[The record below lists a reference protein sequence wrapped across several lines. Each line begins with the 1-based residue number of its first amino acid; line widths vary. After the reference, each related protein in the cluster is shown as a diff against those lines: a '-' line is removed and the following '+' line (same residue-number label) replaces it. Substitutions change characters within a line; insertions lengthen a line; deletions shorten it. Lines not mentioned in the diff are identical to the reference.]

1 MKKVLFTMLVLLGI
15 ASSCTTE
22 DEQNVQTDK
31 ANVCFELDVETVLKT
46 RAISDGQGAT
56 QLMYGIFNEDGEV
69 VVSKVVIDNAKELQ
83 TSNGYSMNIS
93 LAKGQS
99 YNAVFWAQNP
109 NCDAY
114 TVTDDMKLTVNYDGL
129 NNDELRDAFYAVTEK
144 FTVEGNKTV
153 SVVLRR
159 PFAQVNVGAFP
170 YDFEHAKEMGL
181 DIATSSATFKNMPN
195 QLDMLTGVATGDVEV
210 NYSLNAIPTETLN
223 VDVDEDG
230 NNETYT
236 YLSMSYILA
245 SATSTT
251 HEMEFVFAEA
261 DGGSAAD
268 FKTVDM
274 SEGLHVVPIQ
284 RNWRTNIVGQIL
296 SGNVSFNV
304 KIDPIY
310 EKETLHSAGLYYNF
324 SNDVYIKDKVFAF
337 NTLEAATFT
346 SQNNTLIEMENVKFS
361 GRVQYIALGEYRN
374 KGNYVDFTNVMRNV
388 VAENMIVDHPGIE
401 NVKAID
407 YMAPLFFLRGE
418 TTLYD
423 CKFTGTTTTAV
434 PFADNYGDMRTP
446 LPYDC
451 GVPNSC
457 IAYFNNCEIGTMYA
471 WSHSQITLKDSK
483 VKYIRCSTH
492 KWSNSAAHLTIDS
505 GSEVDE
511 IYVTSSGLAKRVKDD
526 NGNWHWIDD
535 PANQWAPSIII
546 KAGAK
551 VKRLDMNGRLPYR
564 DFTVN
569 GAVERRLS
577 VIIEDGAI
585 IEEIVNA
592 ADEIPNAPTN

>member
-83 TSNGYSMNIS
+83 TSSGYSMNIS

-245 SATSTT
+245 NATSTT

-261 DGGSAAD
+261 DGGSPAD

-337 NTLEAATFT
+337 NTSDAATFT
-346 SQNNTLIEMENVKFS
+346 SQNNTLISLENVTFS
-361 GRVQYIALGEYRN
+361 GKVEQIAIGEYRD
-374 KGNYVDFTNVMRNV
+374 KGNYVSFTNELKNV
-388 VAENMIVDHPGIE
+388 TAKNMVVTHPIGIA
-401 NVKAID
+401 NVEPID

-418 TTLYD
+418 NKVTD
-423 CKFTGTTTTAV
+423 CTFTGATSIA
-434 PFADNYGDMRTP
+434 PDRGDYNGDYHEVIA
-446 LPYDC
+446 YDC
-451 GVPNSC
+451 GVPNKCS
-457 IAYFNNCEIGTMYA
+457 AVFENCEIGKLYA
-471 WSHSQITLKDSK
+471 WSHSQITLKNTK
-483 VKYIRCSTH
+483 VDYIRCSTH
-492 KWSNSAAHLTIDS
+492 KWSNSASHLTIDS
-505 GSEVDE
+505 GTEVNE
-511 IYVTSSGLAKRVKDD
+511 ISVSSSGLAKFVT
-526 NGNWHWIDD
+526 IDGKKTLT
-535 PANQWAPSIII
+535 AELWAPSLII

-564 DFTVN
+564 DITKN
-569 GAVERRLS
+569 GEMVRTLS